1 MNRTCHLIFVL
12 ECSMYK
18 HRQDEDL
25 TRFQINLNLSEAHS
39 RSMVHILF
47 GTRDQFLGRQFFPWM
62 GSGLFSGGMRAGGM
76 AGEASLA
83 SLPVHRSPHAEL
95 EESKTRAVHCLLS
108 ATPLLVNSVL
118 TRIEVYKPLAANLS
132 GSSDRLSYHPTH
144 QRPCYF
150 TASWDLQ
157 WGAGI

>member
-12 ECSMYK
+12 ECSMCK

-62 GSGLFSGGMRAGGM
+62 GSGLFWGGLRAGGM

-83 SLPVHRSPHAEL
+83 SLPVH
-95 EESKTRAVHCLLS
+95 
-108 ATPLLVNSVL
+108 
-118 TRIEVYKPLAANLS
+118 
-132 GSSDRLSYHPTH
+132 
-144 QRPCYF
+144 
-150 TASWDLQ
+150 
-157 WGAGI
+157 